1 MIPGLYGFLRGSLQ
15 ILIQLGKL
23 LSTRSAGGSG
33 PFRLFQILS
42 SAGFFT
48 ARGRGLGVRLEKNG
62 IPGPPSRLHL
72 PMILPSWSLPSFW
85 AGICAFK
92 KFLGHP
98 GQILD
103 VCLPGVVTSVPPLAC
118 RGVFLGICFQ
128 PGFPRR
134 AWPWLFVPATAS
146 AHPTCFAKCSARPR
160 ARGGFTWSR
169 RSAGCAND
177 CSRGQRSPAVFRGS
191 DSPKNS
197 RSAGRSPQTWL
208 AHCSTFACPSRWTQ
222 WCWGIFR
229 WARSSS
235 PF

>member
-1 MIPGLYGFLRGSLQ
+1 MIPRFYGFLRGSLQ

-92 KFLGHP
+92 KFFGASRANIGRLFTRCGNFSSPSCMQRGIP
-98 GQILD
+98 GDL
-103 VCLPGVVTSVPPLAC
+103 LP
-118 RGVFLGICFQ
+118 
-128 PGFPRR
+128 
-134 AWPWLFVPATAS
+134 
-146 AHPTCFAKCSARPR
+146 ARL
-160 ARGGFTWSR
+160 
-169 RSAGCAND
+169 
-177 CSRGQRSPAVFRGS
+177 
-191 DSPKNS
+191 
-197 RSAGRSPQTWL
+197 SPQGL
-208 AHCSTFACPSRWTQ
+208 ALAVRAGHRKCPPHMFCKVLRQTSSTRWFHLEPKV
-222 WCWGIFR
+222 CR
-229 WARSSS
+229 LCK
-235 PF
+235 